1 MGVQCSG
8 MLLNTVAAEKYGLK
22 IDHQLTWEEIIEL
35 GKELHEKD
43 HDAYFFSADHGH
55 VLNALLAMIKQ
66 RTGGQV
72 INDDFKMCIR
82 DSSYRFL
89 KVFSFDGSGRTMIY

>member
-35 GKELHEKD
+35 GKR
-43 HDAYFFSADHGH
+43 AS
-55 VLNALLAMIKQ
+55 
-66 RTGGQV
+66 
-72 INDDFKMCIR
+72 
-82 DSSYRFL
+82 
-89 KVFSFDGSGRTMIY
+89 